1 MQTAVATIIQL
12 TEQKE
17 RTLEDL
23 EETRVMYASVTNEF
37 QATIS
42 SLKEQLEKEENRYI
56 LVFLLLRAQGHIHYI
71 PIRFLVQTLTTCLFG
86 IATMSNGSMQIQQL
100 NDFFKKWG
108 ERYTQGQCKNITV
121 VVDPHK
127 LLYIVSKYL
136 KIGPYT
142 IAVYIL

>member
-56 LVFLLLRAQGHIHYI
+56 ILTCICALLTVYLGFRA
-71 PIRFLVQTLTTCLFG
+71 
-86 IATMSNGSMQIQQL
+86 S
-100 NDFFKKWG
+100 
-108 ERYTQGQCKNITV
+108 
-121 VVDPHK
+121 
-127 LLYIVSKYL
+127 
-136 KIGPYT
+136 
-142 IAVYIL
+142 